1 MGGANASCEPE
12 EGGASAGRAP
22 NSRDIYL
29 CQAAGS
35 ETGEEARWEGAGEV
49 GCARAVRPDWATFS
63 GAGSTMFSRAGVAG
77 VSAWAV
83 QPQWYGSLRSGRER
97 CEGRRSSVRG
107 KRRRVEATETNRGR
121 GLAGPPVPRRP
132 QEAPRPREGAR
143 SDCRD
148 RSHATSPEAR
158 EGGVRATRTGH
169 LGPRDGDLG
178 LN

>member
-1 MGGANASCEPE
+1 MPAASRKKVELRQAEPPIL
-12 EGGASAGRAP
+12 ATFTSVR
-22 NSRDIYL
+22 RR
-29 CQAAGS
+29 
-35 ETGEEARWEGAGEV
+35 EARLGRKRGGRGRGEV

-121 GLAGPPVPRRP
+121 GPAGPPVPRRP

-148 RSHATSPEAR
+148 CSHATSPGA
-158 EGGVRATRTGH
+158 G
-169 LGPRDGDLG
+169 
-178 LN
+178 